1 MLIKLFISVEKLLIN
16 PFNFL
21 FFNVSRETIYPMAG
35 LYVHIPFCFS
45 RCGYCDFFKTTQ
57 LRSIPQFV
65 ENLKS
70 EIALRAPDFNF
81 QIDTIYFGGGTPSLL
96 KPEHLTEI
104 LNAFKSFFL
113 ISDKAEITIECNP
126 DDLSV
131 SYLNEILN
139 RGFNRLSIGIQS
151 FNDLDLQK
159 MQRRHNS
166 HQAKMAVDNAI
177 KVGFNNI
184 GVDFIYGLPWSNRQS
199 FLENLAAFQNLPVQH
214 ISAYHLTIEKGT
226 SFFNMKRNGLL
237 NELSDVESLEQ
248 YLLLCDGLGKAG
260 KIHYEVSNFCI
271 PGYFSQHNTSYWK
284 GVAYLGFGPGS
295 HSFVENKRFWNKSN
309 LKQYLTSR
317 FDLLQ
322 EEETLSRAER
332 YNEMIMLGLRTMWG
346 INMEHCNINFTEYFQ
361 GFNQTAEKW
370 IDRGW
375 LTVLNN
381 HLICKEEHWFQ
392 VDRIIEDFLI
402 C

>member
-1 MLIKLFISVEKLLIN
+1 MLIKLFVSVEKLLIN

-21 FFNVSRETIYPMAG
+21 FLNVSRETIYSMAG
-35 LYVHIPFCFS
+35 LYIHIPFCFS

-70 EIALRAPDFNF
+70 EIALRATDFNYP
-81 QIDTIYFGGGTPSLL
+81 INTIYFGGGTPSLL

-104 LNAFKSFFL
+104 LNAFKNFFI

-131 SYLNEILN
+131 SYLNEIFN

-166 HQAKMAVDNAI
+166 HQAKMAIDNAI

-199 FLENLAAFQNLPVQH
+199 FRENLAVFQSLPVQH

-226 SFFNMKRNGLL
+226 SFFSLKRNGFL

-248 YLLLCDGLGKAG
+248 YLLLCYGLSKVGK
-260 KIHYEVSNFCI
+260 V
-271 PGYFSQHNTSYWK
+271 
-284 GVAYLGFGPGS
+284 
-295 HSFVENKRFWNKSN
+295 
-309 LKQYLTSR
+309 
-317 FDLLQ
+317 
-322 EEETLSRAER
+322 
-332 YNEMIMLGLRTMWG
+332 
-346 INMEHCNINFTEYFQ
+346 
-361 GFNQTAEKW
+361 
-370 IDRGW
+370 
-375 LTVLNN
+375 
-381 HLICKEEHWFQ
+381 
-392 VDRIIEDFLI
+392 
-402 C
+402 